1 VSSTLTEATRELLR
15 ARGGDVSLHLD
26 VVMVVL
32 LLALLVEGEVLRA
45 YFGAQRAGTAL
56 RVFQVALA
64 PLVVAFALVI
74 AARWIELS

>member
-1 VSSTLTEATRELLR
+1 MSSTLTEAARELLR
-15 ARGGDVSLHLD
+15 ARGGAVPVQLD
-26 VVMVVL
+26 VILVVL

-45 YFGAQRAGTAL
+45 YFGAQGARTAL

>member
-1 VSSTLTEATRELLR
+1 MSSTLTEATRELLR
-15 ARGGDVSLHLD
+15 ARGGDVPLHLD
-26 VVMVVL
+26 VIMVVL

-45 YFGAQRAGTAL
+45 YFGAQSTAL